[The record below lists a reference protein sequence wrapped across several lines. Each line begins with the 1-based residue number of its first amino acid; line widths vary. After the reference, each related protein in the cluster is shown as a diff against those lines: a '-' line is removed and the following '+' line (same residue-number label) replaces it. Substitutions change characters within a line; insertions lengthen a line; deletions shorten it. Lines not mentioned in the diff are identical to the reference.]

1 MNANFNGVS
10 LHWKYQALRKG
21 NARHIH
27 AGRIPSSQNP
37 RGGIIAGGYRGHTI
51 ARNSA
56 RRARTLLHGASGTD
70 HHEITFRI
78 QRSGYRQYTRIWY
91 TPRLVP
97 RKHTSGNLCMSM
109 LEACP
114 CFRSVSGDSE
124 AGVPGTPL
132 GSGASW
138 SCAPPHFLALTPFKE
153 AKPAYFPPAPPSRYP
168 TSSGVPSGGRTP
180 PGTPRPS

>member
-1 MNANFNGVS
+1 MVTPSPGIRRGERVPYYTALQVRIITRSRFVSRGVDTGS
-10 LHWKYQALRKG
+10 IPAFG
-21 NARHIH
+21 IH
-27 AGRIPSSQNP
+27 
-37 RGGIIAGGYRGHTI
+37 
-51 ARNSA
+51 
-56 RRARTLLHGASGTD
+56 
-70 HHEITFRI
+70 
-78 QRSGYRQYTRIWY
+78 
-91 TPRLVP
+91 RLVP

-153 AKPAYFPPAPPSRYP
+153 AKPAYFPPRPSLSISYFLRCPEWWQNTSRDTATKLDIGGYVRYP
-168 TSSGVPSGGRTP
+168 SGKH
-180 PGTPRPS
+180 